1 LLVFIVLSALPMIL
15 SYVLLGRRDMGAGLI
30 AQKEGLAN
38 APPRFNS
45 PMSLAWRQHKGS
57 ILAWAIGMAYLG
69 GTMGV
74 GTAQYIRSHRFHI
87 RPDEHLLGG
96 CYCKAG

>member
-38 APPRFNS
+38 ASPRFNS

-74 GTAQYIRSHRFHI
+74 GTPNISEAISSTFAQMNTSMWHKGI
-87 RPDEHLLGG
+87 L
-96 CYCKAG
+96 